1 MGNWRDAFPSKWFSH
16 KDLDAGPILVTIK
29 RVTMEDIAGDG
40 EKRPVV
46 WFHEHDK
53 GLGLNITNGN
63 SIEAIAESSDPDVW
77 EQQRPAL
84 VLFKTETDFQ
94 GKRVP
99 CVRIRRPKP
108 GAVVPEPVDEHTAD
122 DSIPF

>member
-16 KDLDAGPILVTIK
+16 KDLNEGPKLVTIK
-29 RVTMEDIAGDG
+29 RVSMEDIAGDG

-46 WFHEHDK
+46 WFNEHDK

-63 SIEAIAESSDPDVW
+63 SIEDIAGSSDPDEW
-77 EQQRPAL
+77 GGTAL

-99 CVRIRRPKP
+99 CVRIRPPKP
-108 GAVVPEPVDEHTAD
+108 GAKVPEPEPEYTD
-122 DSIPF
+122 DDVPF